1 MIVKTEKVW
10 ITEDVCKFFI
20 DFICDLNKNDHLEFD
35 IQHIIDDEYIVVY
48 DSINKDNIYDIIFD
62 KYLNEYLW
70 NNNGI
75 CVYEI

>member
-10 ITEDVCKFFI
+10 AAKDVCKFFI

-35 IQHIIDDEYIVVY
+35 IQHIIDDQYIVVY

-62 KYLNEYLW
+62 TYLNEYLW